1 MICRL
6 LFPVILLNLF
16 VVSPLF
22 ADELVTP
29 AGTLE
34 NTSISYTIVGD
45 VATQPAGLGQDLR
58 LTTNSGGSFT
68 VSFSDP
74 VDLTLFNSEN
84 DSGTVNFDGNINGT
98 NIRLTS
104 DSGNWSYVG
113 GDLDL
118 TNGNN
123 GGENIVNGLGTNEA
137 TIGNART
144 VFQDN
149 NGDNVADSGAPRSD
163 ADWGTFSISGITE
176 LTFTFTDQTNFEA
189 FRINAVRSFY
199 DKGDVDRNGVVNFSD
214 IPEFITVLQN
224 GVFQAEADVND
235 DGVVNFLDISPFITR
250 LAQGPPPEI
259 VRFFHNA
266 GTVAPGTPV
275 LLEWETS
282 NASALTLSEGIGDV
296 SGQSSILIDAP
307 QETTTYTL
315 TATSGS
321 QTIQEDLR
329 LIVGGPRP
337 NIVLCLVDDWG
348 VMDTSVPFSYDNYQD
363 GAQPVSYTHLT
374 LPTTP
379 YV

>member
-1 MICRL
+1 MIFRL
-6 LFPVILLNLF
+6 LFPVILLKLF
-16 VVSPLF
+16 VVSALF

-34 NTSISYTIVGD
+34 NTNISYTITGD
-45 VATQPAGLGQDLR
+45 VATQPDGADLR
-58 LTTNSGGSFT
+58 LTTNTGGSFA
-68 VSFSDP
+68 VSFSEP

-214 IPEFITVLQN
+214 IPEFINVLSSGTYQ
-224 GVFQAEADVND
+224 FEADMND

-250 LAQGPPPEI
+250 LSQGPPP
-259 VRFFHNA
+259 
-266 GTVAPGTPV
+266 
-275 LLEWETS
+275 
-282 NASALTLSEGIGDV
+282 
-296 SGQSSILIDAP
+296 
-307 QETTTYTL
+307 
-315 TATSGS
+315 
-321 QTIQEDLR
+321 
-329 LIVGGPRP
+329 
-337 NIVLCLVDDWG
+337 
-348 VMDTSVPFSYDNYQD
+348 
-363 GAQPVSYTHLT
+363 
-374 LPTTP
+374 
-379 YV
+379 